1 MPELAQHA
9 VGQLAIRLKVLPLDL
24 HIHGSRE
31 SEVEDLS
38 SHVRG
43 QEVERSAGERTR
55 QGFSK
60 IANVIGRGLVFLV

>member
-1 MPELAQHA
+1 
-9 VGQLAIRLKVLPLDL
+9 
-24 HIHGSRE
+24 
-31 SEVEDLS
+31 LS